1 MRWNYKYPTSKKSK
15 FADVAI
21 NCMFKGAIQVYYKE
35 MKPVNINCLYIFETP
50 CYIANTFLV

>member
-21 NCMFKGAIQVYYKE
+21 NCMFKVSIQVYCKE
-35 MKPVNINCLYIFETP
+35 LKPVNINCLYIFECDIATP
-50 CYIANTFLV
+50 FLE

>member
-21 NCMFKGAIQVYYKE
+21 NCMFKVSIQVYFKE
-35 MKPVNINCLYIFETP
+35 MKPVHINCPSIIHDRGQFV
-50 CYIANTFLV
+50 A